1 MIGRLKKV
9 PVSEMYE
16 TGGSDFAAWLQQNID
31 VLNDAVNLQ
40 LSGVQDE
47 PSASVADVVARDGA
61 GETVVIE
68 NQVEESADGAL
79 GRLIMGMASTH
90 ARTGIWIVAE
100 SRQGHVSAVS
110 WLNESSSAAF
120 YLLQVEAYRID
131 DSAPA
136 PLMKLVAGPEDAS
149 TESGSLPVAEVV
161 TLVPS
166 EEETDVMGDTVAGQE
181 RYISEELVV
190 GEEPEEETA
199 ETVTAT
205 EVVEEEDELAEGDST
220 GPLTQQ
226 FWTGLLEKAEEQTR
240 IHADAQPNR
249 EGVLGASAGLAGL
262 DYNYVLRDH
271 DASVELYI
279 DRGEGREGETETIFN
294 ALQATQDA
302 IEYNFGGPLDWQEDA
317 GPSGAHRVESRLQT
331 GGLLD
336 EEHWPEIQDHMV
348 NAMIR
353 LERAMRPHIARLQV

>member
-16 TGGSDFAAWLQQNID
+16 SGGSDFAAWLQQNID
-31 VLNDAVNLQ
+31 VLNDTVDLQ

-47 PSASVADVVARDGA
+47 RSPSAADVVARDGD
-61 GETVVIE
+61 GQTVVIE

-79 GRLIMGMASTH
+79 GKLIMGMASTQ

-100 SRQGHVSAVS
+100 SRQEHVSAVS

-149 TESGSLPVAEVV
+149 TGSDGLPDDAPEIPVAEVV

-166 EEETDVMGDTVAGQE
+166 EEETDVAGDTVAGQE
-181 RYISEELVV
+181 RYISEEPVV
-190 GEEPEEETA
+190 AEEPEEETA
-199 ETVTAT
+199 EAVTPAG
-205 EVVEEEDELAEGDST
+205 VVEEEEGPAEGDST
-220 GPLTQQ
+220 GLMTHQ
-226 FWTGLLEKAEEQTR
+226 FWTELLEKAEQHTR

-249 EGVLGASAGLAGL
+249 ESVLGASAGLAGL
-262 DYNYVLRDH
+262 DYNYALRDH

-279 DRGEGREGETETIFN
+279 DRGEGREDETETIFN

-302 IEYNFGGPLDWQEDA
+302 IEYNFGGPSTGRRTRVPPRTPTASRAAWRPAASWTRNA
-317 GPSGAHRVESRLQT
+317 GPRSRT
-331 GGLLD
+331 A
-336 EEHWPEIQDHMV
+336 WWTP
-348 NAMIR
+348 
-353 LERAMRPHIARLQV
+353 